1 MKRNVILQRRQTV
14 GTTMVNKKIISGL
27 VALLVALPALASE
40 KQVYWGDT
48 HLHTNRSFDAFTNRN
63 FSVGPDE
70 AYRFARGIP
79 VEHPGHKARV
89 QLETPL
95 DFLVVSD
102 HAEFLGAIRHLYNV
116 GISTDDMG
124 FVQKLRTWYVQYLI
138 RDAIK
143 KGEGRSFFVR
153 QLPEPFDTPQ
163 EAISEWDLAG
173 SVFPT
178 VPVIEDQAWRDI
190 ADAAEANNV
199 PGEFSAILGWE
210 YSLIPGGANLHRVV
224 MTDLDGE
231 SAKAFQP
238 FGSDDSLYPED
249 LWAWLDKT
257 SQDTGGNFI
266 AIPHNSNISKGAMF
280 DTITM
285 RNEPI
290 GPEYA
295 EIRRRWEPIVEI
307 TQYKGDSEAHQTLS
321 PDDPFA
327 DFENYP
333 YYIQR
338 DWTEYKPQVGDFVR
352 SALIRGLQLEQKIG
366 VNPYQFGVI
375 GSTDAHTGLAAA
387 EESNFH
393 GKFATDSMPSA
404 KLDGWSDNANS
415 SFGWAM
421 GAQGLAAVWA
431 EENTREAI
439 LAAMKRRETYATTGP
454 RIGLRFYAG
463 YDLDGALLTS
473 SSLPTDLSDAVAMGG
488 EIAAKG
494 ASAPTFLVQAMADP
508 KSGALDRIQIVKGWI
523 SEEGD
528 AREQVFDVAW
538 SSDDRLQPDGSL
550 AAVSNTVDL
559 ETGSWS
565 NAHGAATLMAQWQDP
580 RFDPAESA
588 FYYVRVLEVPT
599 PRHSLL
605 DKLALSDDVETRRP
619 DVIQERAYSSP
630 IWYRPD

>member
-1 MKRNVILQRRQTV
+1 MKIRAAAGIL
-14 GTTMVNKKIISGL
+14 S
-27 VALLVALPALASE
+27 ALLVTQSWATE
-40 KQVYWGDT
+40 KQILWGDT

-70 AYRFARGIP
+70 AYRFARGLP

-102 HAEFLGAIRHLYNV
+102 HAEFLGNIRHLYNV
-116 GISTDDMG
+116 GIPTEGMG
-124 FVQKLRTWYVQYLI
+124 IFQKLRVWYVQYLI

-143 KGEGRSFFVR
+143 KGEGRAFFVR

-173 SVFPT
+173 SVFPR
-178 VPVIEDQAWRDI
+178 VPVLEDQAWSDI
-190 ADAAEANNV
+190 ADAAEANNI
-199 PGEFSAILGWE
+199 PGQFSAILGWE

-231 SAKAFQP
+231 SAKVFQP

-257 SQDTGGNFI
+257 SEETGGNFI

-285 RNEPI
+285 RNELI

-295 EIRRRWEPIVEI
+295 EIRRRWEPIVEV
-307 TQYKGDSEAHQTLS
+307 TQYKGDSETHPVLS
-321 PDDPFA
+321 PNDPFA
-327 DFENYP
+327 DFEDYP

-338 DWTEYKPQVGDFVR
+338 DWTEYKPQVGDFMR
-352 SALIRGLQLEQKIG
+352 SALIRGMQIEREIG

-387 EESNFH
+387 EENNFH
-393 GKFATDSMPSA
+393 GKFATDSMPAS
-404 KLDGWSDNANS
+404 KLEGWSDNANS

-431 EENTREAI
+431 EENTRESI
-439 LAAMKRRETYATTGP
+439 MQAMKRRETYATTGP
-454 RIGLRFYAG
+454 RIGLRFYGG
-463 YDLDGALLTS
+463 YGLDATALEASAFPYESSGAV
-473 SSLPTDLSDAVAMGG
+473 PMGG
-488 EIAAKG
+488 ELDPKEG
-494 ASAPTFLVQAMADP
+494 SAPVFLVHAMADP
-508 KSGALDRIQIVKGWI
+508 KSGTLDRIQIVKGWVD
-523 SEEGD
+523 EAGE
-528 AREQVFDVAW
+528 ANEQIFDVAW
-538 SSDDRLQPDGSL
+538 SSPDRMQADGSL
-550 AAVSNTVDL
+550 RPVPNTVDL
-559 ETGSWS
+559 ETGTWS
-565 NAHGAATLMAQWQDP
+565 NDAGAATLTAEWRDP
-580 RFDPAESA
+580 EFDPAVAA

-605 DKLALSDDVETRRP
+605 DKLALGGDVDTRRP
-619 DVIQERAYSSP
+619 DTVQERAYSSP
-630 IWYRPD
+630 IWYRPSR

>member
-1 MKRNVILQRRQTV
+1 MKIRAAAGILF
-14 GTTMVNKKIISGL
+14 
-27 VALLVALPALASE
+27 ALLATQAWATE
-40 KQVYWGDT
+40 KQILWGDT

-70 AYRFARGIP
+70 AYRFARGLP

-102 HAEFLGAIRHLYNV
+102 HAEFLGNIRHLYNV
-116 GISTDDMG
+116 GIPTEGMG
-124 FVQKLRTWYVQYLI
+124 FFQKLRVWYVQYLI

-143 KGEGRSFFVR
+143 KGEGRAFFVR
-153 QLPEPFDTPQ
+153 QLPEPFDTAQ
-163 EAISEWDLAG
+163 EAISEWDVAG
-173 SVFPT
+173 SVFPR
-178 VPVIEDQAWRDI
+178 VPVLEDKAWSDI
-190 ADAAEANNV
+190 ADAAEVNNI
-199 PGEFSAILGWE
+199 PGQFSAILGWE

-231 SAKAFQP
+231 SAKVFQP

-257 SQDTGGNFI
+257 SEETGGNFI

-280 DTITM
+280 DTITL

-295 EIRRRWEPIVEI
+295 EIRRRWEPIVEV
-307 TQYKGDSEAHQTLS
+307 TQYKGDSETHPVLS
-321 PDDPFA
+321 PNDPFA
-327 DFENYP
+327 DFEDYP

-338 DWTEYKPQVGDFVR
+338 DWTEYKPQVGDFMR
-352 SALIRGLQLEQKIG
+352 SALIRGMQIEREIG

-387 EESNFH
+387 EENNFQ
-393 GKFATDSMPSA
+393 GKFATDSVPSS
-404 KLDGWSDNANS
+404 KLEGWSDNANS

-431 EENTREAI
+431 EENTRESI
-439 LAAMKRRETYATTGP
+439 MQAMKRRETYATTGP
-454 RIGLRFYAG
+454 RIGLRFYGG
-463 YDLDGALLTS
+463 YGLDTTVLEASAFPYESSGAV
-473 SSLPTDLSDAVAMGG
+473 PMGG
-488 EIAAKG
+488 ELDPQEG
-494 ASAPTFLVQAMADP
+494 RSPVFLVHAMADP
-508 KSGALDRIQIVKGWI
+508 KSGTLDRIQIVKGWVD
-523 SEEGD
+523 EAGE
-528 AREQVFDVAW
+528 ANEQIFDVAW
-538 SSDDRLQPDGSL
+538 SSPDRMQADGSL
-550 AAVSNTVDL
+550 RPVPNTVDL
-559 ETGSWS
+559 ETGTWS
-565 NAHGAATLMAQWQDP
+565 NDAGAATLTAEWRDP
-580 RFDPAESA
+580 QFDPAVAA

-605 DKLALSDDVETRRP
+605 DKLALGGDVDTRRP
-619 DVIQERAYSSP
+619 DTVQERAYSSP
-630 IWYRPD
+630 IWYRPSQ

>member
-1 MKRNVILQRRQTV
+1 MKIRAAAGIL
-14 GTTMVNKKIISGL
+14 S
-27 VALLVALPALASE
+27 ALLVTQAWATE
-40 KQVYWGDT
+40 KQILWGDT

-70 AYRFARGIP
+70 AYRFARGLP

-102 HAEFLGAIRHLYNV
+102 HAEFLGNIRHLYNV
-116 GISTDDMG
+116 GIPTEGMG
-124 FVQKLRTWYVQYLI
+124 FFQKLRVWYVQYLI

-143 KGEGRSFFVR
+143 KGEGRAFFVR

-163 EAISEWDLAG
+163 EAISEWDLAA
-173 SVFPT
+173 SVFPR
-178 VPVIEDQAWRDI
+178 VPVIEDQAWSDI
-190 ADAAEANNV
+190 ADAAEANNI
-199 PGEFSAILGWE
+199 PGQFSAILGWE

-231 SAKAFQP
+231 SAKVFQP

-257 SQDTGGNFI
+257 SEETGGNFI

-295 EIRRRWEPIVEI
+295 KIRRRWEPIVEV
-307 TQYKGDSEAHQTLS
+307 TQYKGDSETHPVLS

-327 DFENYP
+327 DFEDYP

-338 DWTEYKPQVGDFVR
+338 DWTEYKPQVGDFMR
-352 SALIRGLQLEQKIG
+352 SALIRGMQIEREIG
-366 VNPYQFGVI
+366 INPYQFGVI

-387 EESNFH
+387 EENNFH
-393 GKFATDSMPSA
+393 GKFATDSMPSS
-404 KLDGWSDNANS
+404 KLEGWSDNANS

-431 EENTREAI
+431 EENTRESI
-439 LAAMKRRETYATTGP
+439 MQAMKRRETYATTGP
-454 RIGLRFYAG
+454 RIGLRFYGG
-463 YDLDGALLTS
+463 YGLDATALEASAFPYESSGAV
-473 SSLPTDLSDAVAMGG
+473 PMGG
-488 EIAAKG
+488 ELYSQEG
-494 ASAPTFLVQAMADP
+494 GEPVFLVHAMADP
-508 KSGALDRIQIVKGWI
+508 KSGTLDRIQIVKGWVD
-523 SEEGD
+523 EAGE
-528 AREQVFDVAW
+528 ANEQIFDVAW
-538 SSDDRLQPDGSL
+538 SSPDRMQADGSL
-550 AAVSNTVDL
+550 RPVPNTVDL
-559 ETGSWS
+559 ETGTWS
-565 NAHGAATLMAQWQDP
+565 NDAGAATLTAEWRDP
-580 RFDPAESA
+580 EFDPAVDA

-605 DKLALSDDVETRRP
+605 DKLALGGDVDTRRP
-619 DVIQERAYSSP
+619 DTVQERAYSSP
-630 IWYRPD
+630 IWYRPSE

>member
-1 MKRNVILQRRQTV
+1 MRIKTMKIRAAAGIL
-14 GTTMVNKKIISGL
+14 S
-27 VALLVALPALASE
+27 ALLVTQAWATE
-40 KQVYWGDT
+40 KQILWGDT

-70 AYRFARGIP
+70 AYRFARGLP

-102 HAEFLGAIRHLYNV
+102 HAEFLGNIRHLYNV
-116 GISTDDMG
+116 GIPTEGMG
-124 FVQKLRTWYVQYLI
+124 FFQKLRVWYVQYLI

-143 KGEGRSFFVR
+143 KGEGRAFFVR

-173 SVFPT
+173 SVFPR
-178 VPVIEDQAWRDI
+178 VPVLEDQAWSDI
-190 ADAAEANNV
+190 ADAAEANNI
-199 PGEFSAILGWE
+199 PGQFSAILGWE

-231 SAKAFQP
+231 SAKVFQP

-257 SQDTGGNFI
+257 SEQTGGNFI

-295 EIRRRWEPIVEI
+295 EIRRRWEPIVEV
-307 TQYKGDSEAHQTLS
+307 TQYKGDSETHPVLS

-327 DFENYP
+327 DFEDYP

-338 DWTEYKPQVGDFVR
+338 DWTEYKPQVGDFMR
-352 SALIRGLQLEQKIG
+352 SALIRGMQIEREIG

-387 EESNFH
+387 EENNFH
-393 GKFATDSMPSA
+393 GKFATDSMPSS
-404 KLDGWSDNANS
+404 KLEGWSDNANS

-431 EENTREAI
+431 EENTRESI
-439 LAAMKRRETYATTGP
+439 MQAMKRRETYATTGP
-454 RIGLRFYAG
+454 RIGLRFYGG
-463 YDLDGALLTS
+463 YGLDATALEASAFPYESSGAV
-473 SSLPTDLSDAVAMGG
+473 PMGG
-488 EIAAKG
+488 ELYPQEG
-494 ASAPTFLVQAMADP
+494 SAPVFLVHAMADP
-508 KSGALDRIQIVKGWI
+508 KSGTLDRIQIVKGWVD
-523 SEEGD
+523 EAGE
-528 AREQVFDVAW
+528 ANEQIFDVAW
-538 SSDDRLQPDGSL
+538 SSPDRMQADGPL
-550 AAVSNTVDL
+550 RPVPNTVDL
-559 ETGSWS
+559 ETGTWS
-565 NAHGAATLMAQWQDP
+565 NDAGAATLTAEWLDP
-580 RFDPAESA
+580 DFDPAVAA

-605 DKLALSDDVETRRP
+605 DKLALGGDVDTRRP
-619 DVIQERAYSSP
+619 DTVQERAYSSP
-630 IWYRPD
+630 IWYRPSE

>member
-1 MKRNVILQRRQTV
+1 MKIRAAAGIL
-14 GTTMVNKKIISGL
+14 S
-27 VALLVALPALASE
+27 ALLVTQAWATE
-40 KQVYWGDT
+40 KQILWGDT

-70 AYRFARGIP
+70 AYRFARGLP

-102 HAEFLGAIRHLYNV
+102 HAEFLGNIRHLYNV
-116 GISTDDMG
+116 GIPTEGMG
-124 FVQKLRTWYVQYLI
+124 FFQKLRVWYVQYLI

-143 KGEGRSFFVR
+143 KGEGRAFFVR

-173 SVFPT
+173 SVFPR
-178 VPVIEDQAWRDI
+178 VPVLEDQAWSDI
-190 ADAAEANNV
+190 ADAAEANNI
-199 PGEFSAILGWE
+199 PGQFSAILGWE

-231 SAKAFQP
+231 SAKVFQP

-257 SQDTGGNFI
+257 SEETGGNFI

-295 EIRRRWEPIVEI
+295 EIRRRWEPIVEV
-307 TQYKGDSEAHQTLS
+307 TQYKGDSETHPVLS
-321 PDDPFA
+321 PNDPFA
-327 DFENYP
+327 DFEDYP

-338 DWTEYKPQVGDFVR
+338 DWTEYKPQVGDFMR
-352 SALIRGLQLEQKIG
+352 SALIRGMQIEREIG

-387 EESNFH
+387 EENNFH
-393 GKFATDSMPSA
+393 GKFATDSMPAS
-404 KLDGWSDNANS
+404 KLEGWSDNANS

-431 EENTREAI
+431 EENTRESI
-439 LAAMKRRETYATTGP
+439 MQAMKRRETYATTGP
-454 RIGLRFYAG
+454 RIGLRFYGG
-463 YDLDGALLTS
+463 YGLDATALEASAFPYESSGAV
-473 SSLPTDLSDAVAMGG
+473 PMGG
-488 EIAAKG
+488 ELDPQES
-494 ASAPTFLVQAMADP
+494 SAPVFLVHAMADP
-508 KSGALDRIQIVKGWI
+508 KSGTLDRIQIVKGWVD
-523 SEEGD
+523 EAGE
-528 AREQVFDVAW
+528 ANEQVFDVAW
-538 SSDDRLQPDGSL
+538 SSPDRMQADGSL
-550 AAVSNTVDL
+550 RPVPNTVDL
-559 ETGSWS
+559 ETGTWS
-565 NAHGAATLMAQWQDP
+565 NDAGAATLTAEWRDP
-580 RFDPAESA
+580 EFDPAVAA

-605 DKLALSDDVETRRP
+605 DKLALGGDVDTRRP
-619 DVIQERAYSSP
+619 DTVQERAYSSP
-630 IWYRPD
+630 IWYRPSE

>member
-1 MKRNVILQRRQTV
+1 MERSLSTINVCFGITVMKLRVAAGILSALMFTQTWA
-14 GTTMVNKKIISGL
+14 T
-27 VALLVALPALASE
+27 E
-40 KQVYWGDT
+40 KQILWGDT

-70 AYRFARGIP
+70 AYRFARGLP
-79 VEHPGHKARV
+79 VVHPGHKARV

-102 HAEFLGAIRHLYNV
+102 HAEFLGNIRHLYNV
-116 GISTDDMG
+116 GIPTDGMD
-124 FVQKLRTWYVQYLI
+124 FFQKLRVWYVQYLI

-143 KGEGRSFFVR
+143 KGEGRAFFVR

-173 SVFPT
+173 SVFPR
-178 VPVIEDQAWRDI
+178 VPILEDQAWSDI
-190 ADAAEANNV
+190 ADAAEANNI
-199 PGEFSAILGWE
+199 PGQFSAILGWE

-224 MTDLDGE
+224 MTDLDGK
-231 SAKAFQP
+231 SAKVFQP

-257 SQDTGGNFI
+257 SQETGGNFI

-295 EIRRRWEPIVEI
+295 EIRRRWEPIVEV
-307 TQYKGDSEAHQTLS
+307 TQYKGDSETHPVLS
-321 PDDPFA
+321 PDDSFA
-327 DFENYP
+327 DFEDYP
-333 YYIQR
+333 FYIQR
-338 DWTEYKPQVGDFVR
+338 DWTEYKPQVGDFMR
-352 SALIRGLQLEQKIG
+352 SALIRGMQIEREIG

-387 EESNFH
+387 EENNFH
-393 GKFATDSMPSA
+393 GKFATDSIPLS

-431 EENTREAI
+431 EENTRESI
-439 LAAMKRRETYATTGP
+439 MQAMKRRETYATTGP
-454 RIGLRFYAG
+454 RIGLRFYGG
-463 YDLDGALLTS
+463 YGLDATALEASSFPYESSGAV
-473 SSLPTDLSDAVAMGG
+473 PMGG
-488 EIAAKG
+488 ELDQKEGG
-494 ASAPTFLVQAMADP
+494 APVFLVHAMADP
-508 KSGALDRIQIVKGWI
+508 KSGTLDRIQIVKGWV
-523 SEEGD
+523 D
-528 AREQVFDVAW
+528 AAGEANEKVFDVAW
-538 SSDDRLQPDGSL
+538 ASTGRMQADGSL
-550 AAVSNTVDL
+550 APVPNTVNL
-559 ETGSWS
+559 ETGTWS
-565 NAHGAATLMAQWQDP
+565 NEAGAPTLTAEWRDP
-580 RFDPAESA
+580 EFDPSMMA

-605 DKLALSDDVETRRP
+605 DKLALGGEVDTRRP
-619 DVIQERAYSSP
+619 DTIQERAYSSP

>member
-1 MKRNVILQRRQTV
+1 MKIRAAVGIL
-14 GTTMVNKKIISGL
+14 S
-27 VALLVALPALASE
+27 ALLVTQAWATE
-40 KQVYWGDT
+40 KQILWGDT

-70 AYRFARGIP
+70 AYRFARGLP
-79 VEHPGHKARV
+79 LEHPGHKARV

-102 HAEFLGAIRHLYNV
+102 HAEFLGNIRHLYNV
-116 GISTDDMG
+116 GIPTEGMG
-124 FVQKLRTWYVQYLI
+124 FFQKLRVWYVQYLI

-143 KGEGRSFFVR
+143 KGEGRAFFVR

-173 SVFPT
+173 SVFPR
-178 VPVIEDQAWRDI
+178 VPILEDQAWSDI
-190 ADAAEANNV
+190 ADAAEANNI
-199 PGEFSAILGWE
+199 PGQFSAILGWE

-231 SAKAFQP
+231 SAKVFQP

-257 SQDTGGNFI
+257 SEETGGNFI

-295 EIRRRWEPIVEI
+295 EIRRRWEPIVEV
-307 TQYKGDSEAHQTLS
+307 TQYKGDSETHPVLS
-321 PDDPFA
+321 PNDPFA
-327 DFENYP
+327 DFEDYP

-338 DWTEYKPQVGDFVR
+338 DWTEYKPQVGDFMR
-352 SALIRGLQLEQKIG
+352 SALIRGMQIEREIG

-387 EESNFH
+387 EENNFH
-393 GKFATDSMPSA
+393 GKFATDSMPLS
-404 KLDGWSDNANS
+404 KLEGWSDNANS

-431 EENTREAI
+431 EENTRESI
-439 LAAMKRRETYATTGP
+439 MQAMKRRETYATTGP
-454 RIGLRFYAG
+454 RIGLRFYGG
-463 YDLDGALLTS
+463 YGLDTTALESSAFPYESSGAV
-473 SSLPTDLSDAVAMGG
+473 PMGG
-488 EIAAKG
+488 ELDPKEG
-494 ASAPTFLVQAMADP
+494 SAPVFLVHAMADP
-508 KSGALDRIQIVKGWI
+508 KSGSLDRIQIVKGWVD
-523 SEEGD
+523 EAGE
-528 AREQVFDVAW
+528 ANEQIFDVAW
-538 SSDDRLQPDGSL
+538 SSPDRMQADGSL
-550 AAVSNTVDL
+550 RPVPNTVDL
-559 ETGSWS
+559 ETGGWS
-565 NAHGAATLMAQWQDP
+565 NDAGAATLTAEWRDP
-580 RFDPAESA
+580 EFDPAVAA

-605 DKLALSDDVETRRP
+605 DKLALGGDVDTRRP
-619 DVIQERAYSSP
+619 DTVQERAYSSP
-630 IWYRPD
+630 IWYRPSE

>member
-1 MKRNVILQRRQTV
+1 MKLPVAAGILSALMFTQTWA
-14 GTTMVNKKIISGL
+14 T
-27 VALLVALPALASE
+27 E
-40 KQVYWGDT
+40 KQILWGDT

-70 AYRFARGIP
+70 AYRFARGLP
-79 VEHPGHKARV
+79 VVHPGHKARV

-102 HAEFLGAIRHLYNV
+102 HAEFLGNIRHLYNV
-116 GISTDDMG
+116 GIPTDGMD
-124 FVQKLRTWYVQYLI
+124 FFQKLRVWYVQYLI

-143 KGEGRSFFVR
+143 KGEGRAFFVR

-173 SVFPT
+173 SVFPR
-178 VPVIEDQAWRDI
+178 VPTLEDQAWSDI
-190 ADAAEANNV
+190 ADAAEANNI
-199 PGEFSAILGWE
+199 PGQFSAILGWE

-224 MTDLDGE
+224 MTDLDGK
-231 SAKAFQP
+231 SAKVFQP

-257 SQDTGGNFI
+257 SQETGGNFI

-295 EIRRRWEPIVEI
+295 EIRRHWEPIVEV
-307 TQYKGDSEAHQTLS
+307 TQYKGDSETHPVLS
-321 PDDPFA
+321 PDDSFA
-327 DFENYP
+327 DFEDYP
-333 YYIQR
+333 FYIQR
-338 DWTEYKPQVGDFVR
+338 DWTEYKPQVGDFMR
-352 SALIRGLQLEQKIG
+352 SALIRGMQIEREIG

-387 EESNFH
+387 EENNFH
-393 GKFATDSMPSA
+393 GKFATDSIPVS

-431 EENTREAI
+431 EENTRESI
-439 LAAMKRRETYATTGP
+439 MQAMKRRETYATTGP
-454 RIGLRFYAG
+454 RIGLRFYGG
-463 YDLDGALLTS
+463 YGLDATALEASSFPYESSGAV
-473 SSLPTDLSDAVAMGG
+473 PMGG
-488 EIAAKG
+488 ELDQKEGG
-494 ASAPTFLVQAMADP
+494 APVFLVHAMADP
-508 KSGALDRIQIVKGWI
+508 KSGTLDRIQIVKGWV
-523 SEEGD
+523 D
-528 AREQVFDVAW
+528 AAGEANEKVFDVAW
-538 SSDDRLQPDGSL
+538 ASTGRMQADGSL
-550 AAVSNTVDL
+550 APVPNTVNL
-559 ETGSWS
+559 ETGTWS
-565 NAHGAATLMAQWQDP
+565 NEAGAPTLTAEWRDP
-580 RFDPAESA
+580 EFDPSMMA

-605 DKLALSDDVETRRP
+605 DKLALGGEVDTRRP
-619 DVIQERAYSSP
+619 DTIQERAYSSP

>member
-1 MKRNVILQRRQTV
+1 MKLPVAAGILSALMFTQTWA
-14 GTTMVNKKIISGL
+14 T
-27 VALLVALPALASE
+27 E
-40 KQVYWGDT
+40 KQILWGDT

-70 AYRFARGIP
+70 AYRFARGLP
-79 VEHPGHKARV
+79 VVHPGHKARV

-102 HAEFLGAIRHLYNV
+102 HAEFLGNIRHLYNV
-116 GISTDDMG
+116 GIPTDGMD
-124 FVQKLRTWYVQYLI
+124 FFQKLRVWYVQYLI

-143 KGEGRSFFVR
+143 KGEGRAFFVR

-173 SVFPT
+173 SVFPR
-178 VPVIEDQAWRDI
+178 VPILEDQAWSDI
-190 ADAAEANNV
+190 ADAAEANNI
-199 PGEFSAILGWE
+199 PGQFSAILGWE

-224 MTDLDGE
+224 MTDLDGK
-231 SAKAFQP
+231 SAKVFQP

-257 SQDTGGNFI
+257 SQETGGNFI

-295 EIRRRWEPIVEI
+295 EIRRRWEPIVEV
-307 TQYKGDSEAHQTLS
+307 TQYKGDSETHPVLS
-321 PDDPFA
+321 PDDSFA
-327 DFENYP
+327 DFEDYP
-333 YYIQR
+333 FYIQR
-338 DWTEYKPQVGDFVR
+338 DWTEYKPQVGDFMR
-352 SALIRGLQLEQKIG
+352 SALIRGMQIEREIG

-387 EESNFH
+387 EENNFH
-393 GKFATDSMPSA
+393 GKFATDSIPVS

-431 EENTREAI
+431 EENTRESI
-439 LAAMKRRETYATTGP
+439 MQAMKRRETYATTGP
-454 RIGLRFYAG
+454 RIGLRFYGG
-463 YDLDGALLTS
+463 YGLDATALEASSFPYESSGAV
-473 SSLPTDLSDAVAMGG
+473 PMGG
-488 EIAAKG
+488 ELDQTEGG
-494 ASAPTFLVQAMADP
+494 APVFLVHAMADP
-508 KSGALDRIQIVKGWI
+508 KSGTLDRIQIVKGWV
-523 SEEGD
+523 D
-528 AREQVFDVAW
+528 AAGEANEKVFDVAW
-538 SSDDRLQPDGSL
+538 ASTGRMQADGSL
-550 AAVSNTVDL
+550 APVPNTVNL
-559 ETGSWS
+559 ETGTWS
-565 NAHGAATLMAQWQDP
+565 NEAGAPTLTAEWRDP
-580 RFDPAESA
+580 EFDPSMMA

-605 DKLALSDDVETRRP
+605 DKLALGGEVDTRRP
-619 DVIQERAYSSP
+619 DTIQERAYSSP

>member
-1 MKRNVILQRRQTV
+1 MKLRVAAGILSALMFTQTWA
-14 GTTMVNKKIISGL
+14 T
-27 VALLVALPALASE
+27 E
-40 KQVYWGDT
+40 KQILWGDT

-70 AYRFARGIP
+70 AYRFARGLP
-79 VEHPGHKARV
+79 VVHPGHKARV

-102 HAEFLGAIRHLYNV
+102 HAEFLGNIRHLYNV
-116 GISTDDMG
+116 GIPTDGMD
-124 FVQKLRTWYVQYLI
+124 FFQKLRVWYVQYLI

-143 KGEGRSFFVR
+143 KGEGRAFFVR

-173 SVFPT
+173 SVFPR
-178 VPVIEDQAWRDI
+178 VPILEDQAWSDI
-190 ADAAEANNV
+190 ADAAEANNI
-199 PGEFSAILGWE
+199 PGQFSAILGWE

-224 MTDLDGE
+224 MTDLDGK
-231 SAKAFQP
+231 SAKVFQP

-257 SQDTGGNFI
+257 SQETGGNFI

-295 EIRRRWEPIVEI
+295 EIRRRWEPIVEV
-307 TQYKGDSEAHQTLS
+307 TQYKGDSETHPVLS
-321 PDDPFA
+321 PDDSFA
-327 DFENYP
+327 DFEDYP
-333 YYIQR
+333 FYIQR
-338 DWTEYKPQVGDFVR
+338 DWTEYKPQVGDFMR
-352 SALIRGLQLEQKIG
+352 SALIRGMQIEREIG

-387 EESNFH
+387 EENNFH
-393 GKFATDSMPSA
+393 GKFATDSIPVS

-431 EENTREAI
+431 EENTRESI
-439 LAAMKRRETYATTGP
+439 MQAMKRRETYATTGP
-454 RIGLRFYAG
+454 RIGLRFYGG
-463 YDLDGALLTS
+463 YGLDATALEASSFPYESSGAV
-473 SSLPTDLSDAVAMGG
+473 PMGG
-488 EIAAKG
+488 ELDQKEGG
-494 ASAPTFLVQAMADP
+494 APVFLVHAMADP
-508 KSGALDRIQIVKGWI
+508 KSGTLDRIQIVKGWV
-523 SEEGD
+523 D
-528 AREQVFDVAW
+528 AAGEANEKVFDVAW
-538 SSDDRLQPDGSL
+538 ASTGRMQADGSL
-550 AAVSNTVDL
+550 APVPNTVNL
-559 ETGSWS
+559 EAGTWS
-565 NAHGAATLMAQWQDP
+565 NEAGAPTLTAEWRDP
-580 RFDPAESA
+580 EFDPSMMA

-605 DKLALSDDVETRRP
+605 DKLALGGEVDTRRP
-619 DVIQERAYSSP
+619 DTIQERAYSSP

>member
-1 MKRNVILQRRQTV
+1 MKLPVAAGILSALMFTQTWA
-14 GTTMVNKKIISGL
+14 T
-27 VALLVALPALASE
+27 E
-40 KQVYWGDT
+40 KQILWGDT

-70 AYRFARGIP
+70 AYRFARGLP

-102 HAEFLGAIRHLYNV
+102 HAEFLGNIRHLYNV
-116 GISTDDMG
+116 GIPTDGMD
-124 FVQKLRTWYVQYLI
+124 FFQKLRVWYVQYLI

-143 KGEGRSFFVR
+143 KGEGRAFFVR

-173 SVFPT
+173 SVFPR
-178 VPVIEDQAWRDI
+178 VPILEDQAWSDI
-190 ADAAEANNV
+190 ADAAEANNI
-199 PGEFSAILGWE
+199 PGQFSAILGWE

-224 MTDLDGE
+224 MTDLDGK
-231 SAKAFQP
+231 SAKVFQP

-257 SQDTGGNFI
+257 SQETGGNFI

-295 EIRRRWEPIVEI
+295 EIRRHWEPIVEV
-307 TQYKGDSEAHQTLS
+307 TQYKGDSETHPVLS
-321 PDDPFA
+321 PDDSFA
-327 DFENYP
+327 DFEDYP
-333 YYIQR
+333 FYIQR
-338 DWTEYKPQVGDFVR
+338 DWTEYKPQVGDFMR
-352 SALIRGLQLEQKIG
+352 SALIRGMQIEREIG

-387 EESNFH
+387 EENNFH
-393 GKFATDSMPSA
+393 GKFATDSIPLS
-404 KLDGWSDNANS
+404 KLDSWSDNANS

-431 EENTREAI
+431 EENTRESI
-439 LAAMKRRETYATTGP
+439 MQAMKRRETYATTGP
-454 RIGLRFYAG
+454 RIGLRFYGG
-463 YDLDGALLTS
+463 YGLDATALEASSFPYESSGAV
-473 SSLPTDLSDAVAMGG
+473 PMGG
-488 EIAAKG
+488 ELDQKEGG
-494 ASAPTFLVQAMADP
+494 APVFLVHAMADP
-508 KSGALDRIQIVKGWI
+508 KSGTLDRIQIVKGWV
-523 SEEGD
+523 D
-528 AREQVFDVAW
+528 AAGEANEKVFDVAW
-538 SSDDRLQPDGSL
+538 ASTGRMQADGSL
-550 AAVSNTVDL
+550 APVPNTVNL
-559 ETGSWS
+559 ETGTWS
-565 NAHGAATLMAQWQDP
+565 NEAGAPTLTAEWRDP
-580 RFDPAESA
+580 EFDPSMMA

-605 DKLALSDDVETRRP
+605 DKLALGGEVDTRRP
-619 DVIQERAYSSP
+619 DTIQERAYSSP

>member
-1 MKRNVILQRRQTV
+1 MKIRAAAGIL
-14 GTTMVNKKIISGL
+14 S
-27 VALLVALPALASE
+27 ALLVTHAWATE
-40 KQVYWGDT
+40 KQILWGDT

-70 AYRFARGIP
+70 AYRFARGLP

-102 HAEFLGAIRHLYNV
+102 HAEFLGNIRHLYNV
-116 GISTDDMG
+116 GIPTEGMG
-124 FVQKLRTWYVQYLI
+124 IFQKLRVWYVQYLI

-143 KGEGRSFFVR
+143 KGEGRAFFVR

-173 SVFPT
+173 SVFPR
-178 VPVIEDQAWRDI
+178 VPIIEDQAWSDI
-190 ADAAEANNV
+190 ADAAEANNI
-199 PGEFSAILGWE
+199 PGQFSAILGWE

-231 SAKAFQP
+231 SAKVFQP

-249 LWAWLDKT
+249 LWVWLDKT
-257 SQDTGGNFI
+257 SEETGGNFI

-295 EIRRRWEPIVEI
+295 EVRRRWEPIVEV
-307 TQYKGDSEAHQTLS
+307 TQYKGDSETHPVLS
-321 PDDPFA
+321 PNDPFA
-327 DFENYP
+327 DFEDYP

-338 DWTEYKPQVGDFVR
+338 DWTEYKPQVGDFIR
-352 SALIRGLQLEQKIG
+352 SALIRGMQIEREIG

-387 EESNFH
+387 EENNFH
-393 GKFATDSMPSA
+393 GKFATDSMPSS
-404 KLDGWSDNANS
+404 KLEGWSDNANS

-431 EENTREAI
+431 EENTRESI
-439 LAAMKRRETYATTGP
+439 MQAMKRRETYATTGP
-454 RIGLRFYAG
+454 RIGLRFYGG
-463 YDLDGALLTS
+463 YGLDMTALEASAFPYESSGAV
-473 SSLPTDLSDAVAMGG
+473 PMGG
-488 EIAAKG
+488 ELDPQEGG
-494 ASAPTFLVQAMADP
+494 APVFLVHAMADP
-508 KSGALDRIQIVKGWI
+508 KSGTLDRIQIVKGWVD
-523 SEEGD
+523 D
-528 AREQVFDVAW
+528 AGEANEQIFDVAW
-538 SSDDRLQPDGSL
+538 SSPDRMQADGSL
-550 AAVSNTVDL
+550 RPVPNTVDL
-559 ETGSWS
+559 ETGTWS
-565 NAHGAATLMAQWQDP
+565 NDAGAATLTAEWRDP
-580 RFDPAESA
+580 EFDPAVAA

-605 DKLALSDDVETRRP
+605 DKLALGGDVDTRRP
-619 DVIQERAYSSP
+619 DTVQERAYSSP
-630 IWYRPD
+630 IWYRPSE

>member
-1 MKRNVILQRRQTV
+1 MKIRAAAGIL
-14 GTTMVNKKIISGL
+14 S
-27 VALLVALPALASE
+27 ALLVTQSWATE
-40 KQVYWGDT
+40 KQILWGDT

-70 AYRFARGIP
+70 AYRFARGLP

-102 HAEFLGAIRHLYNV
+102 HAEFLGNIRHLYNV
-116 GISTDDMG
+116 GIPTEGMG
-124 FVQKLRTWYVQYLI
+124 FFQKLRVWYVQYLI

-143 KGEGRSFFVR
+143 KGEGRAFFVR

-173 SVFPT
+173 SVFPR
-178 VPVIEDQAWRDI
+178 VPVLEDQAWSDI
-190 ADAAEANNV
+190 ADAAEANNI
-199 PGEFSAILGWE
+199 PGQFSAILGWE

-231 SAKAFQP
+231 SAKVFQP

-257 SQDTGGNFI
+257 SEETGGNFI

-295 EIRRRWEPIVEI
+295 EIRRRWEPIVEV
-307 TQYKGDSEAHQTLS
+307 TQYKGDSETHPVLS
-321 PDDPFA
+321 PNDPFA
-327 DFENYP
+327 DFEDYP

-338 DWTEYKPQVGDFVR
+338 DWTEYKPQVGDFMR
-352 SALIRGLQLEQKIG
+352 SALIRGMQIESEIG

-387 EESNFH
+387 EENNFH
-393 GKFATDSMPSA
+393 GKFATDSMPAS
-404 KLDGWSDNANS
+404 KLEGWSDNANS

-431 EENTREAI
+431 EENTRESI
-439 LAAMKRRETYATTGP
+439 MQAMKRRETYATTGP
-454 RIGLRFYAG
+454 RIGLRFYGG
-463 YDLDGALLTS
+463 YGLDATALEASAFPYESSGAV
-473 SSLPTDLSDAVAMGG
+473 PMGG
-488 EIAAKG
+488 ELDPKEG
-494 ASAPTFLVQAMADP
+494 SAPVFLVHAMADP
-508 KSGALDRIQIVKGWI
+508 KSGTLDRIQIVKGWVD
-523 SEEGD
+523 EAGE
-528 AREQVFDVAW
+528 ANEQIFDVAW
-538 SSDDRLQPDGSL
+538 SSPDRMQADGSL
-550 AAVSNTVDL
+550 RPVPNTVDL
-559 ETGSWS
+559 ETGTWS
-565 NAHGAATLMAQWQDP
+565 NDAGAATLTAEWRDP
-580 RFDPAESA
+580 EFDPAVAA

-605 DKLALSDDVETRRP
+605 DKLALGGDVDTRRP
-619 DVIQERAYSSP
+619 DTVQERAYSSP
-630 IWYRPD
+630 IWYRPSE

>member
-1 MKRNVILQRRQTV
+1 MKIRAAAGILF
-14 GTTMVNKKIISGL
+14 
-27 VALLVALPALASE
+27 ALLATQAWATE
-40 KQVYWGDT
+40 KQILWGDT

-70 AYRFARGIP
+70 AYRFARGLP

-102 HAEFLGAIRHLYNV
+102 HAEFLGNIRHLYNV
-116 GISTDDMG
+116 GIPTEGMG
-124 FVQKLRTWYVQYLI
+124 FFQKLRVWYVQYLI

-143 KGEGRSFFVR
+143 KGEGRAFFVR
-153 QLPEPFDTPQ
+153 QLPEPFDTAQ
-163 EAISEWDLAG
+163 EAISEWDVAG
-173 SVFPT
+173 SVFPR
-178 VPVIEDQAWRDI
+178 VPVLEDQAWSDI
-190 ADAAEANNV
+190 ADAAEVNNI
-199 PGEFSAILGWE
+199 PGQFSAILGWE

-231 SAKAFQP
+231 SAKVFQP

-257 SQDTGGNFI
+257 SEETGANFI

-280 DTITM
+280 DTITL

-295 EIRRRWEPIVEI
+295 EIRRRWEPIVEV
-307 TQYKGDSEAHQTLS
+307 TQYKGDSETHPVLS
-321 PDDPFA
+321 PNDPFA
-327 DFENYP
+327 DFEDYP

-338 DWTEYKPQVGDFVR
+338 DWTEYKPQVGDFMR
-352 SALIRGLQLEQKIG
+352 SALIRGMQIEREIG

-387 EESNFH
+387 EENNFH
-393 GKFATDSMPSA
+393 GKFATDSVPSS
-404 KLDGWSDNANS
+404 KLEGWSDNANS

-431 EENTREAI
+431 EENTRESI
-439 LAAMKRRETYATTGP
+439 MQAMKRRETYATTGP
-454 RIGLRFYAG
+454 RIGLRFYGG
-463 YDLDGALLTS
+463 YGLDTTALEASAFPYESSGAV
-473 SSLPTDLSDAVAMGG
+473 PMGG
-488 EIAAKG
+488 ELDPQEG
-494 ASAPTFLVQAMADP
+494 SAPVFLVHAMADP
-508 KSGALDRIQIVKGWI
+508 KSGTLDRIQIVKGWVD
-523 SEEGD
+523 EAGE
-528 AREQVFDVAW
+528 ANEQIFNVAW
-538 SSDDRLQPDGSL
+538 SSPDRMQADGSL
-550 AAVSNTVDL
+550 RPVPNTVDL
-559 ETGSWS
+559 ETGTWS
-565 NAHGAATLMAQWQDP
+565 NDAGAATLTAEWRDP
-580 RFDPAESA
+580 QFDPAVAA

-605 DKLALSDDVETRRP
+605 DKLALGVDVDTRRP
-619 DVIQERAYSSP
+619 DTVQERAYSSP
-630 IWYRPD
+630 IWYRPSE

>member
-1 MKRNVILQRRQTV
+1 MKLRVAAGILSALMFTQTWA
-14 GTTMVNKKIISGL
+14 T
-27 VALLVALPALASE
+27 E
-40 KQVYWGDT
+40 KQILWGDT

-70 AYRFARGIP
+70 AYRFARGLP
-79 VEHPGHKARV
+79 VVHPGHKARV

-102 HAEFLGAIRHLYNV
+102 HAEFLGNIRHLYNV
-116 GISTDDMG
+116 GIPTDGMD
-124 FVQKLRTWYVQYLI
+124 FFQKLRVWYVQYLI

-143 KGEGRSFFVR
+143 KGEGRAFFVR

-173 SVFPT
+173 SVFPR
-178 VPVIEDQAWRDI
+178 VPILEDQAWSDI
-190 ADAAEANNV
+190 ADAAEANNI
-199 PGEFSAILGWE
+199 PGQFSAILGWE

-224 MTDLDGE
+224 MTDLDGK
-231 SAKAFQP
+231 SAKVFQP

-257 SQDTGGNFI
+257 SQETGGNFI

-295 EIRRRWEPIVEI
+295 EIRRRWEPIVEV
-307 TQYKGDSEAHQTLS
+307 TQYKGDSETHPVLS
-321 PDDPFA
+321 PDDSFA
-327 DFENYP
+327 DFEDYP
-333 YYIQR
+333 FYIQR
-338 DWTEYKPQVGDFVR
+338 DWTEYKPQVGDFMR
-352 SALIRGLQLEQKIG
+352 SALIRGMQIEREIG

-387 EESNFH
+387 EENNFH
-393 GKFATDSMPSA
+393 GKFATDSIPVS

-431 EENTREAI
+431 EENTRESI
-439 LAAMKRRETYATTGP
+439 MQAMKRRETYATTGP
-454 RIGLRFYAG
+454 RIGLRFYGG
-463 YDLDGALLTS
+463 YGLDATALEASSFPYESSGAV
-473 SSLPTDLSDAVAMGG
+473 PMGG
-488 EIAAKG
+488 ELDQKEGG
-494 ASAPTFLVQAMADP
+494 APVFLVHAMADP
-508 KSGALDRIQIVKGWI
+508 KSGTLDRIQIVKGWV
-523 SEEGD
+523 D
-528 AREQVFDVAW
+528 AAGEANEKVFDVAW
-538 SSDDRLQPDGSL
+538 ASTGRMQADGSL
-550 AAVSNTVDL
+550 APVSNTVNL
-559 ETGSWS
+559 ETGTWS
-565 NAHGAATLMAQWQDP
+565 NEAGAPTLTAEWRDP
-580 RFDPAESA
+580 EFDPSMMA

-605 DKLALSDDVETRRP
+605 DKLALGGEVDTRRP
-619 DVIQERAYSSP
+619 DTIQERAYSSP

>member
-1 MKRNVILQRRQTV
+1 MKISMAV
-14 GTTMVNKKIISGL
+14 GIVS
-27 VALLVALPALASE
+27 ALLVTQAWATE
-40 KQVYWGDT
+40 KQILWGDT

-63 FSVGPDE
+63 FSVGPDD
-70 AYRFARGIP
+70 AYRFARGLP

-102 HAEFLGAIRHLYNV
+102 HAEFLGNIRHLYNV
-116 GISTDDMG
+116 GIPTEGMG
-124 FVQKLRTWYVQYLI
+124 FFQKLRIWYVQYLI

-143 KGEGRSFFVR
+143 KGEGRAFFVR

-173 SVFPT
+173 SVFPR
-178 VPVIEDQAWRDI
+178 VPILEDQAWSDI
-190 ADAAEANNV
+190 ADAAEANNI
-199 PGEFSAILGWE
+199 PGQFSAILGWE

-231 SAKAFQP
+231 SAKVFQP

-257 SQDTGGNFI
+257 SEETGGNFI

-295 EIRRRWEPIVEI
+295 EIRRRWEPIVEV
-307 TQYKGDSEAHQTLS
+307 TQYKGDSETHPVLS

-327 DFENYP
+327 DFEDYP

-338 DWTEYKPQVGDFVR
+338 DWTEYKPQVGDFMR
-352 SALIRGLQLEQKIG
+352 SALIRGMQIEREIG

-387 EESNFH
+387 EENNFH
-393 GKFATDSMPSA
+393 GKFATDSIPSA

-431 EENTREAI
+431 EENTRQSIME
-439 LAAMKRRETYATTGP
+439 AMKRRETYATTGP
-454 RIGLRFYAG
+454 RIGLRFYGG
-463 YDLDGALLTS
+463 YGLDATALEASAFPYESSGAV
-473 SSLPTDLSDAVAMGG
+473 PMGG
-488 EIAAKG
+488 ELDPKEG
-494 ASAPTFLVQAMADP
+494 SAPVFLVHAMADP
-508 KSGALDRIQIVKGWI
+508 KSGTLDRIQIVKGWVD
-523 SEEGD
+523 EGGE
-528 AREQVFDVAW
+528 ANEKIFDVAW
-538 SSDDRLQPDGSL
+538 SSPDRMQADGTL
-550 AAVSNTVDL
+550 HPVPNTVDL
-559 ETGSWS
+559 ETGTWS
-565 NAHGAATLMAQWQDP
+565 NDAGAATLAAEWRDP
-580 RFDPAESA
+580 EFDPTLAS

-605 DKLALSDDVETRRP
+605 DKLALGGDVDTRRP
-619 DVIQERAYSSP
+619 DTVQERAYSSP
-630 IWYRPD
+630 IWYRPTE

>member
-1 MKRNVILQRRQTV
+1 
-14 GTTMVNKKIISGL
+14 MVKKKVVFGL
-27 VALLVALPALASE
+27 LAMLIASPALASE

-70 AYRFARGIP
+70 AYRFARGLP

-143 KGEGRSFFVR
+143 KGEGRRFFVR

-178 VPVIEDQAWRDI
+178 VPVVEDQAWRDI
-190 ADAAEANNV
+190 ADAAEANNI

-290 GPEYA
+290 GAEYA
-295 EIRRRWEPIVEI
+295 EIRRRWEPVVEI
-307 TQYKGDSEAHQTLS
+307 TQYKGDSETHQTLS

-387 EESNFH
+387 EENNFH

-404 KLDGWSDNANS
+404 KLEGWSDNANS

-463 YDLDGALLTS
+463 YDFDGALLPS
-473 SSLPTDLSDAVAMGG
+473 SSLPTDLSDAVPMGG
-488 EIAAKG
+488 EITAKG
-494 ASAPTFLVQAMADP
+494 AAAPTFLVQAMADP

-523 SEEGD
+523 SEDGD

-538 SSDDRLQPDGSL
+538 SSDDRVQPDGSL
-550 AAVSNTVDL
+550 AAITNTVNL
-559 ETGSWS
+559 QTGSWS
-565 NAHGAATLMAQWQDP
+565 NAHGVATLMAQWQDP
-580 RFDPAESA
+580 RFDPTQSA

-605 DKLALSDDVETRRP
+605 DKLALSKDVETRRP
-619 DVIQERAYSSP
+619 DIIQGRAYSSP
-630 IWYRPD
+630 IW

>member
-1 MKRNVILQRRQTV
+1 MKIRAAAGIL
-14 GTTMVNKKIISGL
+14 S
-27 VALLVALPALASE
+27 ALLVTQSWATE
-40 KQVYWGDT
+40 KQILWGDT

-70 AYRFARGIP
+70 AYRFARGLP

-102 HAEFLGAIRHLYNV
+102 HAEFLGNIRHLYNV
-116 GISTDDMG
+116 GIPTEGMG
-124 FVQKLRTWYVQYLI
+124 FFQKLRVWYVQYLI

-143 KGEGRSFFVR
+143 KGEGRAFFVR
-153 QLPEPFDTPQ
+153 QLPDPFDTPQ

-173 SVFPT
+173 SVFPR
-178 VPVIEDQAWRDI
+178 VPVLEDQAWSDI
-190 ADAAEANNV
+190 ADAAEANNI
-199 PGEFSAILGWE
+199 PGQFSAILGWE

-231 SAKAFQP
+231 SAKVFQP

-257 SQDTGGNFI
+257 SEQTGGNFI

-295 EIRRRWEPIVEI
+295 EIRRRWEPIVEV
-307 TQYKGDSEAHQTLS
+307 TQYKGDSETHPVLS
-321 PDDPFA
+321 PNDPFA
-327 DFENYP
+327 DFEDYP

-338 DWTEYKPQVGDFVR
+338 DWTEYKPQVGDFMR
-352 SALIRGLQLEQKIG
+352 SALIRGMQIEREIG

-387 EESNFH
+387 EENNFH
-393 GKFATDSMPSA
+393 GKFATDSMPAS
-404 KLDGWSDNANS
+404 KLEGWSDNANS

-431 EENTREAI
+431 EENTRESI
-439 LAAMKRRETYATTGP
+439 MQAMKRRETYATTGP
-454 RIGLRFYAG
+454 RIGLRFYGG
-463 YDLDGALLTS
+463 YGLDATALEASAFPYESSGAV
-473 SSLPTDLSDAVAMGG
+473 PMGG
-488 EIAAKG
+488 ELDLQES
-494 ASAPTFLVQAMADP
+494 SAPVFLVHAMADP
-508 KSGALDRIQIVKGWI
+508 KSGTLDRIQIVKGWVD
-523 SEEGD
+523 EAGE
-528 AREQVFDVAW
+528 ANEQVFDVAW
-538 SSDDRLQPDGSL
+538 SSPDRMQADGSL
-550 AAVSNTVDL
+550 RPVPNTVDL
-559 ETGSWS
+559 ETGTWS
-565 NAHGAATLMAQWQDP
+565 NDAGAATLTAEWRDP
-580 RFDPAESA
+580 EFDPAVTA

-605 DKLALSDDVETRRP
+605 DKLALGGDIDTRRP
-619 DVIQERAYSSP
+619 DTVQERAYSSP
-630 IWYRPD
+630 IWYRPSE

>member
-1 MKRNVILQRRQTV
+1 MKIRAAAGILF
-14 GTTMVNKKIISGL
+14 
-27 VALLVALPALASE
+27 ALLATQAWATE
-40 KQVYWGDT
+40 KQILWGDT

-70 AYRFARGIP
+70 AYRFARGLP

-102 HAEFLGAIRHLYNV
+102 HAEFLGNIRHLYNV
-116 GISTDDMG
+116 GIPTEGMG
-124 FVQKLRTWYVQYLI
+124 FFQKLRVWYVQYLI

-143 KGEGRSFFVR
+143 KGEGRAFFVR
-153 QLPEPFDTPQ
+153 QLPEPFDTAQ
-163 EAISEWDLAG
+163 EAISEWDVAG
-173 SVFPT
+173 SVFPR
-178 VPVIEDQAWRDI
+178 VPVLEDQAWSDI
-190 ADAAEANNV
+190 ADAAEVNNI
-199 PGEFSAILGWE
+199 PGQFSAILGWE

-231 SAKAFQP
+231 SAKVFQP

-257 SQDTGGNFI
+257 SEETGANFI

-280 DTITM
+280 DTITL

-295 EIRRRWEPIVEI
+295 EIRRRWEPIVEV
-307 TQYKGDSEAHQTLS
+307 TQYKGDSETHPVLS
-321 PDDPFA
+321 PNDPFA
-327 DFENYP
+327 DFEDYP

-338 DWTEYKPQVGDFVR
+338 DWTEYKPQVGDFMR
-352 SALIRGLQLEQKIG
+352 SALIRGMQIEREIG

-387 EESNFH
+387 EENNFH
-393 GKFATDSMPSA
+393 GKFATDSVPSS
-404 KLDGWSDNANS
+404 KLEGWSDNANS

-431 EENTREAI
+431 EENTRESI
-439 LAAMKRRETYATTGP
+439 MQAMKRRETYATTGP
-454 RIGLRFYAG
+454 RIGLRFYGG
-463 YDLDGALLTS
+463 YGLDTTALEASAFPYESSGAV
-473 SSLPTDLSDAVAMGG
+473 PMGG
-488 EIAAKG
+488 ELDPQEG
-494 ASAPTFLVQAMADP
+494 SAPVFLVHAMADP
-508 KSGALDRIQIVKGWI
+508 KSGTLDRIQIVKGWVD
-523 SEEGD
+523 EAGE
-528 AREQVFDVAW
+528 ANEQIFNVAW
-538 SSDDRLQPDGSL
+538 SSPDRMQADGSL
-550 AAVSNTVDL
+550 RPVPNTVDL
-559 ETGSWS
+559 ETGTWS
-565 NAHGAATLMAQWQDP
+565 NDAGAATLTAEWRDP
-580 RFDPAESA
+580 QFDPAVAA

-605 DKLALSDDVETRRP
+605 DKLALGVDVDTRRS
-619 DVIQERAYSSP
+619 DTVQERAYSSP
-630 IWYRPD
+630 IWYRPSE

>member
-1 MKRNVILQRRQTV
+1 MKIRAAAGIL
-14 GTTMVNKKIISGL
+14 S
-27 VALLVALPALASE
+27 ALLVTQSWATE
-40 KQVYWGDT
+40 KQILWGDT

-70 AYRFARGIP
+70 AYRFARGLP

-102 HAEFLGAIRHLYNV
+102 HAEFLGNIRHLYNV
-116 GISTDDMG
+116 GIPTEGMG
-124 FVQKLRTWYVQYLI
+124 FFQKLRVWYVQYLI

-143 KGEGRSFFVR
+143 KGEGRAFFVR

-173 SVFPT
+173 SVFPR
-178 VPVIEDQAWRDI
+178 VPVLEDQAWSDI
-190 ADAAEANNV
+190 ADAAEANNI
-199 PGEFSAILGWE
+199 PGQFSAILGWE

-231 SAKAFQP
+231 SAKVFQP

-257 SQDTGGNFI
+257 SEETGGNFI

-295 EIRRRWEPIVEI
+295 EIRRRWEPIVEV
-307 TQYKGDSEAHQTLS
+307 TQYKGDSETHPVLS
-321 PDDPFA
+321 PNDPFA
-327 DFENYP
+327 DFEDYP

-338 DWTEYKPQVGDFVR
+338 DWTEYKPQVGDFMR
-352 SALIRGLQLEQKIG
+352 SALIRGMQIEREIG

-387 EESNFH
+387 EENNFH
-393 GKFATDSMPSA
+393 GKFATDSMPAS
-404 KLDGWSDNANS
+404 KLEGWSDNANS

-431 EENTREAI
+431 EENTRESI
-439 LAAMKRRETYATTGP
+439 MQAMKRRETYATTGP
-454 RIGLRFYAG
+454 RIGLRFYGG
-463 YDLDGALLTS
+463 YGLDATALEASAFPYESSGAV
-473 SSLPTDLSDAVAMGG
+473 PMGG
-488 EIAAKG
+488 ELDPQDS
-494 ASAPTFLVQAMADP
+494 SAPVFLVHAMADP
-508 KSGALDRIQIVKGWI
+508 KSGTLDRIQIVKGWVD
-523 SEEGD
+523 EAGE
-528 AREQVFDVAW
+528 ANEQIFDVAW
-538 SSDDRLQPDGSL
+538 SSPDRMQADGSL
-550 AAVSNTVDL
+550 RPVPNTVDL
-559 ETGSWS
+559 ETGTWS
-565 NAHGAATLMAQWQDP
+565 NDAGAATLTAEWRDP
-580 RFDPAESA
+580 EFDPAVAA

-605 DKLALSDDVETRRP
+605 DKLALGGDVDTRRP
-619 DVIQERAYSSP
+619 DTVQERAYSSP
-630 IWYRPD
+630 IWYRPSE

>member
-1 MKRNVILQRRQTV
+1 MKIRTAAGIL
-14 GTTMVNKKIISGL
+14 S
-27 VALLVALPALASE
+27 ALLVTQAWATE
-40 KQVYWGDT
+40 KQILWGDT

-70 AYRFARGIP
+70 AYRFARGLP

-102 HAEFLGAIRHLYNV
+102 HAEFLGNIRHLYNV
-116 GISTDDMG
+116 GIPTEGMG
-124 FVQKLRTWYVQYLI
+124 FFQKLRVWYVQYLI

-143 KGEGRSFFVR
+143 KGEGRAFFVR

-173 SVFPT
+173 SVFPR
-178 VPVIEDQAWRDI
+178 VPILEDQAWSDI
-190 ADAAEANNV
+190 ADAAEANNI
-199 PGEFSAILGWE
+199 PGQFSAILGWE

-231 SAKAFQP
+231 SAKVFQP

-257 SQDTGGNFI
+257 SEETGGNFI

-295 EIRRRWEPIVEI
+295 EIRRRWEPIVEV
-307 TQYKGDSEAHQTLS
+307 TQYKGDSETHPVLS

-327 DFENYP
+327 DFEDYP

-338 DWTEYKPQVGDFVR
+338 DWTEYKPQVGDFMR
-352 SALIRGLQLEQKIG
+352 SALIRGMQIEREIG

-387 EESNFH
+387 EENNFH
-393 GKFATDSMPSA
+393 GKFATDSMPSS
-404 KLDGWSDNANS
+404 KLEGWSDNANS

-431 EENTREAI
+431 EENTRESI
-439 LAAMKRRETYATTGP
+439 MQAMKRRETYATTGP
-454 RIGLRFYAG
+454 RIGLRFYGG
-463 YDLDGALLTS
+463 YGLDATALEASAFPYESSGAV
-473 SSLPTDLSDAVAMGG
+473 PMGG
-488 EIAAKG
+488 ELDPQKG
-494 ASAPTFLVQAMADP
+494 SAPVFLVHAMADP
-508 KSGALDRIQIVKGWI
+508 KSGTLDRIQIVKGWVD
-523 SEEGD
+523 EAGE
-528 AREQVFDVAW
+528 ANEQIFDVAW
-538 SSDDRLQPDGSL
+538 SSPDRMQADGSL
-550 AAVSNTVDL
+550 RPVPNTVDL
-559 ETGSWS
+559 ETGGWS
-565 NAHGAATLMAQWQDP
+565 NDAGAASLTAEWRDP
-580 RFDPAESA
+580 EFDPAVAA

-605 DKLALSDDVETRRP
+605 DKLALGGDVDTRRP
-619 DVIQERAYSSP
+619 DTVQERAYSSP
-630 IWYRPD
+630 IWYRPSE

>member
-1 MKRNVILQRRQTV
+1 MKLRVAAGILSALMFTQTWA
-14 GTTMVNKKIISGL
+14 T
-27 VALLVALPALASE
+27 E
-40 KQVYWGDT
+40 KQILWGDT

-70 AYRFARGIP
+70 AYRFARGLP

-102 HAEFLGAIRHLYNV
+102 HAEFLGNIRHLYNV
-116 GISTDDMG
+116 GIPTDGMD
-124 FVQKLRTWYVQYLI
+124 FFQKLRVWYVQYLI

-143 KGEGRSFFVR
+143 KGEGRAFFVR

-173 SVFPT
+173 SVFPR
-178 VPVIEDQAWRDI
+178 VPILEDQAWSDI
-190 ADAAEANNV
+190 TDAAEANNI
-199 PGEFSAILGWE
+199 PGQFSAILGWE

-224 MTDLDGE
+224 MTDLDGK
-231 SAKAFQP
+231 SAKVFQP

-249 LWAWLDKT
+249 LWAWLERT
-257 SQDTGGNFI
+257 SQETGGNFI

-295 EIRRRWEPIVEI
+295 EIRRRWEPIVEV
-307 TQYKGDSEAHQTLS
+307 TQYKGDSETHPVLS
-321 PDDPFA
+321 PDDSFA
-327 DFENYP
+327 DFEDYP
-333 YYIQR
+333 FYIQR
-338 DWTEYKPQVGDFVR
+338 DWTEYKPQVGDFMR
-352 SALIRGLQLEQKIG
+352 SALIRGMQIEREIG

-387 EESNFH
+387 EENNFH
-393 GKFATDSMPSA
+393 GKFATDSIPLS
-404 KLDGWSDNANS
+404 KLDSWSDNANS

-431 EENTREAI
+431 EENTRESI
-439 LAAMKRRETYATTGP
+439 MQAMKRRETYATTGP
-454 RIGLRFYAG
+454 RIGLRFYGG
-463 YDLDGALLTS
+463 YGLDATALEASSFPYESSGAV
-473 SSLPTDLSDAVAMGG
+473 PMGG
-488 EIAAKG
+488 ELDQKEGG
-494 ASAPTFLVQAMADP
+494 APVFLVHAMADP
-508 KSGALDRIQIVKGWI
+508 KSGTLDRIQIVKGWV
-523 SEEGD
+523 D
-528 AREQVFDVAW
+528 AAGEANEKVFDVAW
-538 SSDDRLQPDGSL
+538 ASTGRMQADGSL
-550 AAVSNTVDL
+550 APVPNTVNL
-559 ETGSWS
+559 ETGTWS
-565 NAHGAATLMAQWQDP
+565 NEAGAPTLTAEWRDP
-580 RFDPAESA
+580 EFDPSMMA

-605 DKLALSDDVETRRP
+605 DKLALGGEVDTRRP
-619 DVIQERAYSSP
+619 DTIQERAYSSP

>member
-1 MKRNVILQRRQTV
+1 MERSLSKTNVCFGITVMKLRVAAGILSALMFTQTWA
-14 GTTMVNKKIISGL
+14 T
-27 VALLVALPALASE
+27 E
-40 KQVYWGDT
+40 KQILWGDT

-70 AYRFARGIP
+70 AYRFARGLP
-79 VEHPGHKARV
+79 VVHPGHKARV

-102 HAEFLGAIRHLYNV
+102 HAEFLGNIRHLYNV
-116 GISTDDMG
+116 GIPTDGMD
-124 FVQKLRTWYVQYLI
+124 FFQKLRVWYVQYLI

-143 KGEGRSFFVR
+143 KGEGRAFFVR

-173 SVFPT
+173 SVFPR
-178 VPVIEDQAWRDI
+178 VPILEDQAWSDI
-190 ADAAEANNV
+190 TDAAEANNI
-199 PGEFSAILGWE
+199 PGQFSAILGWE

-224 MTDLDGE
+224 MTDLDGK
-231 SAKAFQP
+231 SAKVFQP

-257 SQDTGGNFI
+257 SQETGGNFI

-295 EIRRRWEPIVEI
+295 EIRRRWEPIVEV
-307 TQYKGDSEAHQTLS
+307 TQYKGDSETHPVLS
-321 PDDPFA
+321 PDDSFA
-327 DFENYP
+327 DFEDYP
-333 YYIQR
+333 FYIQR
-338 DWTEYKPQVGDFVR
+338 DWTEYKPQVGDFMR
-352 SALIRGLQLEQKIG
+352 SALIRGMQIEREIG

-387 EESNFH
+387 EENNFH
-393 GKFATDSMPSA
+393 GKFATDSIPLS
-404 KLDGWSDNANS
+404 KLDSWSDSANS

-431 EENTREAI
+431 EENTRESI
-439 LAAMKRRETYATTGP
+439 MQAMKRRETYATTGP
-454 RIGLRFYAG
+454 RIGLRFYGG
-463 YDLDGALLTS
+463 YGLDATALEASSFPYESSGAV
-473 SSLPTDLSDAVAMGG
+473 PMGG
-488 EIAAKG
+488 ELDQKEG
-494 ASAPTFLVQAMADP
+494 DAPVFLVHAMADP
-508 KSGALDRIQIVKGWI
+508 KSGTLDRIQIVKGWV
-523 SEEGD
+523 D
-528 AREQVFDVAW
+528 AAGEANEKVFDVAW
-538 SSDDRLQPDGSL
+538 ASTGRMQADGSL
-550 AAVSNTVDL
+550 APVPNTVNL
-559 ETGSWS
+559 ETGTWS
-565 NAHGAATLMAQWQDP
+565 NEAGAPTLTAEWRDP
-580 RFDPAESA
+580 EFDPSMMA

-605 DKLALSDDVETRRP
+605 DKLALGGEVDTRRP
-619 DVIQERAYSSP
+619 DTIQERAYSSP

>member
-1 MKRNVILQRRQTV
+1 MKIRAAVGIL
-14 GTTMVNKKIISGL
+14 S
-27 VALLVALPALASE
+27 ALLVTQAWATE
-40 KQVYWGDT
+40 KQILWGDT

-70 AYRFARGIP
+70 AYRFARGLP
-79 VEHPGHKARV
+79 LEHPGHKARV

-102 HAEFLGAIRHLYNV
+102 HAEFLGNIRHLYNV
-116 GISTDDMG
+116 GIPTEGMG
-124 FVQKLRTWYVQYLI
+124 FFQKLRVWYVQYLI

-143 KGEGRSFFVR
+143 KGEGRAFFVR

-173 SVFPT
+173 SVFPR
-178 VPVIEDQAWRDI
+178 VPILEDQAWSDI
-190 ADAAEANNV
+190 ADAAEANNI
-199 PGEFSAILGWE
+199 PGQFSAILGWE

-231 SAKAFQP
+231 SAKVFQP

-257 SQDTGGNFI
+257 SEETGGNFI

-295 EIRRRWEPIVEI
+295 EIRRRWEPIVEV
-307 TQYKGDSEAHQTLS
+307 TQYKGDSETHPVLS
-321 PDDPFA
+321 PNDPFA
-327 DFENYP
+327 DFEDYP

-338 DWTEYKPQVGDFVR
+338 DWTEYKPQVGDFMR
-352 SALIRGLQLEQKIG
+352 SALIRGMQIEREIG

-387 EESNFH
+387 EENNFH
-393 GKFATDSMPSA
+393 GKFATDSMPLS
-404 KLDGWSDNANS
+404 KLEGWSDNANS

-431 EENTREAI
+431 EENTRESI
-439 LAAMKRRETYATTGP
+439 MQAMKRRETYATTGP
-454 RIGLRFYAG
+454 RIGLRFYGG
-463 YDLDGALLTS
+463 YGLDTTALESSAFPYESSGAV
-473 SSLPTDLSDAVAMGG
+473 PMGG
-488 EIAAKG
+488 ELDPKEG
-494 ASAPTFLVQAMADP
+494 SAPVFLVHAMADP
-508 KSGALDRIQIVKGWI
+508 KSGSLDRIQIVKGWVD
-523 SEEGD
+523 EAGE
-528 AREQVFDVAW
+528 ANEQIFDVAW
-538 SSDDRLQPDGSL
+538 SSPDRMQADGSL
-550 AAVSNTVDL
+550 RPVPNTVDL
-559 ETGSWS
+559 ETGGWS
-565 NAHGAATLMAQWQDP
+565 NDAGAATLTAEWRDP
-580 RFDPAESA
+580 EFDPAVTA

-605 DKLALSDDVETRRP
+605 DKLALGGDVDTRRP
-619 DVIQERAYSSP
+619 DTVQERAYSSP
-630 IWYRPD
+630 IWYRPSE

>member
-1 MKRNVILQRRQTV
+1 MKIRAAAGMLF
-14 GTTMVNKKIISGL
+14 
-27 VALLVALPALASE
+27 ALLATQAWATE
-40 KQVYWGDT
+40 KQILWGDT

-70 AYRFARGIP
+70 AYRFARGLP

-102 HAEFLGAIRHLYNV
+102 HAEFLGNIRHLYNV
-116 GISTDDMG
+116 GIPTEGMG
-124 FVQKLRTWYVQYLI
+124 FFQKLRVWYVQYLI

-143 KGEGRSFFVR
+143 KGEGRAFFVR

-173 SVFPT
+173 SVFPR
-178 VPVIEDQAWRDI
+178 VPILEDQAWSDI
-190 ADAAEANNV
+190 ADAAEANNI
-199 PGEFSAILGWE
+199 PGQFSAILGWE

-231 SAKAFQP
+231 SAKVFQP

-257 SQDTGGNFI
+257 SEETGGNFI

-295 EIRRRWEPIVEI
+295 EIRRRWEPIVEV
-307 TQYKGDSEAHQTLS
+307 TQYKGDSETHPVLS

-327 DFENYP
+327 DFEDYP

-338 DWTEYKPQVGDFVR
+338 DWTEYKPQVGDFMR
-352 SALIRGLQLEQKIG
+352 SALIRGMQIEREIG

-387 EESNFH
+387 EENNFH
-393 GKFATDSMPSA
+393 GKFATDSIPSA

-431 EENTREAI
+431 EENTRQSIME
-439 LAAMKRRETYATTGP
+439 AMKRRETYATTGP
-454 RIGLRFYAG
+454 RIGLRFYGG
-463 YDLDGALLTS
+463 YGLDATALEASAFPYESSGAV
-473 SSLPTDLSDAVAMGG
+473 PMGG
-488 EIAAKG
+488 ELDPKEG
-494 ASAPTFLVQAMADP
+494 SAPVFLVHAMADP
-508 KSGALDRIQIVKGWI
+508 KSGTLDRIQIVKGWVD
-523 SEEGD
+523 EGGE
-528 AREQVFDVAW
+528 ANEKIFDVAW
-538 SSDDRLQPDGSL
+538 SSPDRMQADGTL
-550 AAVSNTVDL
+550 RPVPNTVDL
-559 ETGSWS
+559 ETGTWS
-565 NAHGAATLMAQWQDP
+565 NDAGAATLAAEWRDP
-580 RFDPAESA
+580 EFDPTLAS

-605 DKLALSDDVETRRP
+605 DKLALGGDVDTRRP
-619 DVIQERAYSSP
+619 DTVQERAYSSP
-630 IWYRPD
+630 IWYRPTE

>member
-1 MKRNVILQRRQTV
+1 MKIRAAAGIL
-14 GTTMVNKKIISGL
+14 S
-27 VALLVALPALASE
+27 ALLVTQSWATE
-40 KQVYWGDT
+40 KQILWGDT

-70 AYRFARGIP
+70 AYRFARGLP

-102 HAEFLGAIRHLYNV
+102 HAEFLGNIRHLYNV
-116 GISTDDMG
+116 GIPTEGMG
-124 FVQKLRTWYVQYLI
+124 FFQKLRVWYVQYLI

-143 KGEGRSFFVR
+143 KGEGRAFFVR

-173 SVFPT
+173 SVFPR
-178 VPVIEDQAWRDI
+178 VPVLEDQAWSDI
-190 ADAAEANNV
+190 ADAAEANNI
-199 PGEFSAILGWE
+199 PGQFSAILGWE

-231 SAKAFQP
+231 SAKVFQP

-257 SQDTGGNFI
+257 SEETGGNFI

-295 EIRRRWEPIVEI
+295 EIRRRWEPIVEV
-307 TQYKGDSEAHQTLS
+307 TQYKGDSETHPVLS
-321 PDDPFA
+321 PNDPFA
-327 DFENYP
+327 DFEDYP

-338 DWTEYKPQVGDFVR
+338 DWTEYKPQVGDFMR
-352 SALIRGLQLEQKIG
+352 SALIRGMQIEREIG

-387 EESNFH
+387 EENNFH
-393 GKFATDSMPSA
+393 GKFATDSMPAS
-404 KLDGWSDNANS
+404 KLEGWSDNANS

-431 EENTREAI
+431 EENTRESI
-439 LAAMKRRETYATTGP
+439 MQAMKRRETYATTGP
-454 RIGLRFYAG
+454 RIGLRFYGG
-463 YDLDGALLTS
+463 YGLDATALEASAFPYESSGAV
-473 SSLPTDLSDAVAMGG
+473 PMGG
-488 EIAAKG
+488 ELHPQES
-494 ASAPTFLVQAMADP
+494 SAPVFLVHAMADP
-508 KSGALDRIQIVKGWI
+508 KSGTLDRIQIVKGWVD
-523 SEEGD
+523 EAGE
-528 AREQVFDVAW
+528 ANEQIFDVAW
-538 SSDDRLQPDGSL
+538 SSPDRMQADGSL
-550 AAVSNTVDL
+550 RPVPNTVDL
-559 ETGSWS
+559 ETGTWS
-565 NAHGAATLMAQWQDP
+565 NDAGAATLTAEWRDP
-580 RFDPAESA
+580 EFDPAVAA

-605 DKLALSDDVETRRP
+605 DKLALGGDVDTRRP
-619 DVIQERAYSSP
+619 DTVQERAYSSP
-630 IWYRPD
+630 IWYRPSE

>member
-1 MKRNVILQRRQTV
+1 MKLPVAAGILSALMFTQTWA
-14 GTTMVNKKIISGL
+14 T
-27 VALLVALPALASE
+27 E
-40 KQVYWGDT
+40 KQILWGDT

-70 AYRFARGIP
+70 AYRFARGLP

-102 HAEFLGAIRHLYNV
+102 HAEFLGNIRHLYNV
-116 GISTDDMG
+116 GITTDGMD
-124 FVQKLRTWYVQYLI
+124 FFQKLRVWYVQYLI

-143 KGEGRSFFVR
+143 KGEGRAFFVR

-173 SVFPT
+173 SVFPR
-178 VPVIEDQAWRDI
+178 VPILEDQAWSDI
-190 ADAAEANNV
+190 ADAAEANNI
-199 PGEFSAILGWE
+199 PGQFSAILGWE

-224 MTDLDGE
+224 MTDLDGK
-231 SAKAFQP
+231 SAKVFQP

-257 SQDTGGNFI
+257 SQETGGNFI

-295 EIRRRWEPIVEI
+295 EIRRRWEPIVEV
-307 TQYKGDSEAHQTLS
+307 TQYKGDSETHPVLS
-321 PDDPFA
+321 PDDSFA
-327 DFENYP
+327 DFEDYP
-333 YYIQR
+333 FYIQR
-338 DWTEYKPQVGDFVR
+338 DWTEYKPQVGDFMR
-352 SALIRGLQLEQKIG
+352 SALIRGMQIEREIG

-387 EESNFH
+387 EENNFH
-393 GKFATDSMPSA
+393 GKFATDSIPVS

-431 EENTREAI
+431 EENTRESI
-439 LAAMKRRETYATTGP
+439 MQAMKRRETYATTGP
-454 RIGLRFYAG
+454 RIGLRFYGG
-463 YDLDGALLTS
+463 YGLDATALEASSFPYESSGAV
-473 SSLPTDLSDAVAMGG
+473 PMGG
-488 EIAAKG
+488 ELDQKEGG
-494 ASAPTFLVQAMADP
+494 APVFLVHAMADP
-508 KSGALDRIQIVKGWI
+508 KSGTLDRIQIVKGWV
-523 SEEGD
+523 D
-528 AREQVFDVAW
+528 AAGEANEKVFDVAW
-538 SSDDRLQPDGSL
+538 ASTGRMQADGSL
-550 AAVSNTVDL
+550 APVPNTVNL
-559 ETGSWS
+559 ETGTWS
-565 NAHGAATLMAQWQDP
+565 NEAGAPTLTAEWRDP
-580 RFDPAESA
+580 EFDPSMMA

-605 DKLALSDDVETRRP
+605 DKLALGEEVDTRRP
-619 DVIQERAYSSP
+619 DTIQERAYSSP